1 MNTART
7 NGNDQGAAIAQG
19 KPKRSHHKKKPP
31 ISDIRD
37 QGAVKKPNLPPLDEL
52 AAAQEAARHAQE
64 GNTKLARA
72 IDALR
77 ECLQIIVIAE
87 MDNHTKL
94 PVTARDLRAL
104 AAEGLDAYSAITGQN
119 WRLPKHQVV
128 RSRAGDRNQATLGE
142 EGYG

>member
-1 MNTART
+1 MNTQRT
-7 NGNDQGAAIAQG
+7 NGNDHGTAIAPA

-31 ISDIRD
+31 V
-37 QGAVKKPNLPPLDEL
+37 AVEVAKKPNLPNLDPNDP
-52 AAAQEAARHAQE
+52 QVWMEAAKNAQE

-77 ECLQIIVIAE
+77 ECLQIIVVAE

-104 AAEGLDAYSAITGQN
+104 AAEGLEAYSAITGQN
-119 WRLPKHQVV
+119 WRRNQVV
-128 RSRAGDRNQATLGE
+128 RTRAGDTNQSTLEG

>member
-1 MNTART
+1 MNART
-7 NGNDQGAAIAQG
+7 NGNDQGAAIAQP

-31 ISDIRD
+31 IAD
-37 QGAVKKPNLPPLDEL
+37 QVAIKKPNLPNLDPNDPAVWQ
-52 AAAQEAARHAQE
+52 AACIAAQE

-119 WRLPKHQVV
+119 WRLARNQVV
-128 RSRAGDRNQATLGE
+128 RSRAGDVNQSTLE
-142 EGYG
+142 SEGYG

>member
-1 MNTART
+1 MID
-7 NGNDQGAAIAQG
+7 GSVL
-19 KPKRSHHKKKPP
+19 KPKRSHHKKKPV
-31 ISDIRD
+31 
-37 QGAVKKPNLPPLDEL
+37 AAKKPNLPNLDPND
-52 AAAQEAARHAQE
+52 AAVWQEAARLAQE

-77 ECLQIIVIAE
+77 ECLQIIVVAE
-87 MDNHTKL
+87 MDNQTKL

-119 WRLPKHQVV
+119 WRLAKNQVV
-128 RSRAGDRNQATLGE
+128 RSRAGDRNQSTLEG

>member
-1 MNTART
+1 MSTEAPV
-7 NGNDQGAAIAQG
+7 
-19 KPKRSHHKKKPP
+19 KPKRSHHKKKPAAIAEP
-31 ISDIRD
+31 
-37 QGAVKKPNLPPLDEL
+37 VKKPNLPNLDPND
-52 AAAQEAARHAQE
+52 ASVWQEAARLAQE

-94 PVTARDLRAL
+94 PVTARDLRQL

-119 WRLPKHQVV
+119 WRRHQVV
-128 RSRAGDRNQATLGE
+128 RSRAGDRNQSTLE
-142 EGYG
+142 EQGYG

>member
-1 MNTART
+1 MGELAVATSEA
-7 NGNDQGAAIAQG
+7 
-19 KPKRSHHKKKPP
+19 KKLKRSHHKKKLAVVP
-31 ISDIRD
+31 
-37 QGAVKKPNLPPLDEL
+37 VKKPNLPPVDEL
-52 AAAQEAARHAQE
+52 AAAIEACRHAQE

-77 ECLQIIVIAE
+77 ECLQIIVVAE

-119 WRLPKHQVV
+119 WRLAKNRVV
-128 RSRAGDRNQATLGE
+128 HSRAGDRNQATLAD
-142 EGYG
+142 EGYSDAG